1 MPPMNKISEKP
12 KSFTKSIGKL
22 LSYSKKF
29 LPVIIFSIFLAIASS
44 VLSVLGPNKLS
55 DLSNEIMYNMY
66 TGINFGNIFNIVL
79 ILIIIYGL
87 SAIFNATQGLM
98 MASASQK
105 ISKNLRQDINRKILF
120 LPFSYIDSTPYGN
133 IMNRSAND
141 VDTISHSLNHSFSN
155 FLSSITLILACII
168 MMFTT
173 NWIMAFTAIVSSLLG
188 FFIMALII
196 SKSQKHFISQ
206 QKTLGEINGHIEEA
220 FSAHDIIKVYN
231 AGSSKK
237 KQFDKINNK
246 LYQSSWKSQFFS
258 GIMPLLMHFIGNF
271 SYVAVCVVGAVLT
284 ANNLISIGTIV
295 AFIMYARL
303 FSNPLN
309 QIAQSMS
316 QLQSCAA
323 ASERVFDLLDQKEI
337 EPDLNVKKINTRKIK
352 GDVEFKNV
360 SFGYTPDKTII
371 KNFSASVKRGQK
383 VAIVGPTGAGKT
395 TLVNLL
401 MRFYELDS
409 GDITIDGVSIK
420 NIDRNDIH
428 NIFGMV
434 LQDTWLFEGTVR
446 ENLVYNQKD
455 ISDKQLDKI
464 CKVCGLSHFISTL
477 PDGYDTILNDNT
489 AVSVGQK
496 QLMTIARA
504 MIQNCNL
511 LILDEATS
519 SIDTRTELLIQN
531 AMDKLTEKRTSFV
544 IAHRLSTIK
553 NADLILVMRDGNIVE
568 QGTHKDLLKQNG
580 FYAELY
586 NSQFEEK

>member
-1 MPPMNKISEKP
+1 MPPMKNQPEKP
-12 KSFTKSIGKL
+12 KSFSKSLKKL
-22 LSYSKKF
+22 FGYSKKF
-29 LPVIIFSIFLAIASS
+29 MPIIIISLILSVAAS

-66 TGINFGNIFNIVL
+66 TGINFSNILNIVL
-79 ILIIIYGL
+79 ILILIYGL
-87 SAIFNATQGLM
+87 SAIFNGIQGLM

-105 ISKNLRQDINRKILF
+105 ISKNLRQDINKKILH

-141 VDTISHSLNHSFSN
+141 VDTISHSLNHSFSS
-155 FLSSITLILACII
+155 FLSAITLIVACII

-173 NWIMAFTAIVSSLLG
+173 NWIMAFTAIISSLLG
-188 FFIMALII
+188 FFLMAIII
-196 SKSQKHFISQ
+196 SKSQKHFVSQ
-206 QKTLGEINGHIEEA
+206 QKSLGEINGHIEES
-220 FSAHDIIKVYN
+220 FSAHEIIKVYN

-258 GIMPLLMHFIGNF
+258 GIMPLLMQFIGNF
-271 SYVAVCVVGAVLT
+271 SYVAVCVVGAVLVSS
-284 ANNLISIGTIV
+284 NLITIGTIV
-295 AFIMYARL
+295 AFIIYARL
-303 FSNPLN
+303 FSNPLS

-323 ASERVFDLLDQKEI
+323 ASERVFDLLEQQEI
-337 EPDLNVKKINTRKIK
+337 KPDVNVKKINTKKIK
-352 GDVEFKNV
+352 GNVEFKNV

-371 KNFSASVKRGQK
+371 KDFSASVKKGQK

-409 GDITIDGVSIK
+409 GDITIDGISIK

-446 ENLVYNQKD
+446 ENLVYNQENV
-455 ISDKQLDKI
+455 SDNQLDKI

-568 QGTHKDLLKQNG
+568 QGNHNELLKQNG

-586 NSQFEEK
+586 NSQFENN